1 MDALASSLIVVFSGI
16 TLISILG
23 KRLGFPVI
31 VLEIIF
37 GIVIGVSYLNLIPD
51 HETIHFLEHF
61 GLAYL
66 LFLAGLEL
74 DFLEIKQYARRAL
87 TIAAASVVVPFAAG
101 ALLGHYIGAPPLLLG
116 SIFAMSSL
124 GIAVPAARELQGHAL
139 FKHILLA
146 SVIIV
151 DIVGMFLLAFALAHA
166 DGNTGWSFFYSLSA
180 IVALFVIPFI
190 VRHPNVRDK
199 IDTYFTHKKNFDAEV
214 RLSFAIIFI
223 LAAVTGELGFH
234 SVIGA
239 FIAGM
244 VIAELTPK
252 ASLLDKKLES
262 FGYGFFIPL
271 FFVYTGAQ
279 VNMPA
284 LFSNLSNIKLLVMI
298 IALAIAAKMAAVYF
312 TAKLKKMP
320 MKESLSL
327 SCFHATKLSLAVA
340 ASQIAHQ
347 LGLIDANLFA
357 TIVLLA
363 ISSAVIMPAIGQ
375 RLLGIKELDPKAEL
389 PLFNLTDDV

>member
-16 TLISILG
+16 TIISILG

-37 GIVIGVSYLNLIPD
+37 GILIGTSYLNMVPD
-51 HETIHFLEHF
+51 HETIHFLGHF

-74 DFLEIKQYARRAL
+74 DFLEIKKYARRVI
-87 TIAAASVVVPFAAG
+87 TIAAGSVIIPFFTG
-101 ALLGHYIGAPPLLLG
+101 ALLARYLGVPPLLLG

-124 GIAVPAARELQGHAL
+124 GIAVPAARDLKGHTL
-139 FKHILLA
+139 FRHLLLS

-151 DIVGMFLLAFALAHA
+151 DIVGMFLLAFALAA
-166 DGNTGWSFFYSLSA
+166 QEGTSGWSFFYSLAA
-180 IVALFVIPFI
+180 IVMLLVIPLI
-190 VRHPNVRDK
+190 LKHPHVRVW
-199 IDTYFTHKKNFDAEV
+199 IDNKFTQKKNFDAEV
-214 RLSFAIIFI
+214 RLAFAIIFI
-223 LAAVTGELGFH
+223 LAAVTGVLGFH

-244 VIAELTPK
+244 IIAEVTPK

-271 FFVYTGAQ
+271 YFVFTGAQ
-279 VNMPA
+279 VDMPA
-284 LFSNLSNIKLLVMI
+284 LFSNLDNVKILLII
-298 IALAIAAKMAAVYF
+298 IALGVFSKLVSVFF
-312 TAKLKKMP
+312 TAKLKKLP
-320 MKESLSL
+320 TRESLSL
-327 SCFHATKLSLAVA
+327 SCFHATRLSLAVA
-340 ASQIAHQ
+340 ASQIAHD
-347 LGLIDANLFA
+347 LNLIDANLFA

-375 RLLGIKELDPKAEL
+375 RLLGIKKLDQKAEL